1 MTSPALANL
10 SKIGKLKP
18 EPFDANERAGLLR
31 SAIDRLQDA
40 RVPSLSLISR
50 FDLAYNAAH
59 AAALAALR
67 SHGYRSE
74 NRFLVFQ
81 CLEHT
86 LGFTAAQWR
95 LLDLAHKKRNLAEY
109 EGDLDVTAGF
119 VDELIEQV
127 DYLVTAVQKLP

>member
-1 MTSPALANL
+1 MTSTELANL
-10 SKIGKLKP
+10 SKIGKLKL
-18 EPFDANERAGLLR
+18 EAFDENERAGLLR
-31 SAIDRLQDA
+31 SAIERLHDA
-40 RVPSLSLISR
+40 RIPSLSLTSR

-67 SHGYRSE
+67 SHGYRSD

-109 EGDLDVTAGF
+109 EGDLDVTTGF
-119 VDELIEQV
+119 VDELIEQATV
-127 DYLVTAVQKLP
+127 LVQAVRKLP

>member
-1 MTSPALANL
+1 MTSTELANL

-18 EPFDANERAGLLR
+18 EAFDANERAGLLR
-31 SAIDRLQDA
+31 SAIERLHDA
-40 RVPSLSLISR
+40 RIPTLSLISR

-86 LGFTAAQWR
+86 LGFTATQWR

-119 VDELIEQV
+119 VDELIAQV
-127 DYLVTAVQKLP
+127 TLLVEAVQKLP

>member
-1 MTSPALANL
+1 MISTELANL

-18 EPFDANERAGLLR
+18 EAFDANERAGLLR
-31 SAIDRLQDA
+31 SAIERLHDA
-40 RVPSLSLISR
+40 RIPSLSLISR

-86 LGFTAAQWR
+86 LGFTATQWR

-127 DYLVTAVQKLP
+127 ALLVEAVQKLP